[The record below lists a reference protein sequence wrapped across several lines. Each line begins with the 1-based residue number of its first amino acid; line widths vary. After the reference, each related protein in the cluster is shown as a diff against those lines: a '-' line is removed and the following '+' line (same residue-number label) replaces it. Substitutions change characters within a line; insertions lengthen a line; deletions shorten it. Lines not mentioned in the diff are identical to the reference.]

1 MWQARR
7 EVEGDEVEGVGGE
20 RVVAEWCRFVFLD
33 KDAEE
38 GRVLTR

>member
-1 MWQARR
+1 
-7 EVEGDEVEGVGGE
+7 VEGDEVEGVSGE
-20 RVVAEWCRFVFLD
+20 EVVAEWCRFVFLD